1 MLRLLARLIFR
12 VLFRARVRGTF
23 PEPRPE
29 RLIVVAN
36 HQSLADA
43 ALLYAFLPW
52 DLVWVVHAEIW
63 NQWRF
68 RILIRWFPHAI
79 VDALRPQALRQIVQE
94 IERGRPVAIFPEG
107 RITVTGGLMK
117 LYDAAGF
124 LAIRTGAAVL
134 PVWIDG
140 AIYSVFSRMGPPLP
154 KKLAPRITLTVLE
167 PRRLEVPE
175 AETRKARRRIATRW
189 LRSLLEEAA
198 FRSRPHGTLFAA
210 LCDAAALY
218 GRRTRVL
225 DDTREQGRRYSWL
238 LQASLALGRLIARE
252 SRERE
257 CIGVLMPNLAA
268 TVALL
273 FAILAARRVAALL
286 NYAAGIEGL
295 AAAVRAAGIR
305 TVVTSRAFLE
315 RIRLAEKLRAVEGV
329 RVIYLEDL
337 RGRFGLLDRLWLL
350 GWALWFPRRA
360 LGRPE
365 PADPAVVLFT
375 SGSEGKPKGVLLS
388 HDAILANVA
397 QLRAVLEVSNRYK
410 FLTALPMFHA
420 FGLTAGV
427 IVPLLHG
434 CRLLVYPSPLHYRT
448 IPEIAYGRDCS
459 VLLGTPSFLARY
471 GELAHPY
478 DFYNMRYVIAGAERL
493 DEPVRR
499 LWHEKF
505 GIRILE
511 GYGATECAP
520 VISVNTPFACK
531 AGSVGLPLPGIE
543 CRIVP
548 VAGIENG
555 GELHVRGPNRMLGY
569 LREERPGVI
578 EPPSSPLGPGWYA
591 TGDVAELDSEGF
603 LYIRGRLRRFAK
615 IAGEMVSLELA
626 ERIAQEASPRTHS
639 AAVARAEPGRGEVI
653 VLFTDDARLRR
664 EDLVAA
670 ARRLGAPELAIPRHV
685 VHLDELPR
693 LASGKSDY
701 VRLAALAEQVR

>member
-12 VLFRARVRGTF
+12 LLFRTRVRGAF
-23 PEPRPE
+23 PRPRPE

-43 ALLYAFLPW
+43 ALLFAFLPW
-52 DLVWVVHAEIW
+52 DVVWVVHAEIW
-63 NQWRF
+63 RRRRF
-68 RILIRWFPHAI
+68 RAIIRWFPHVV
-79 VDALRPQALRQIVQE
+79 VDPLRPQALRLIVHE
-94 IERGRPVAIFPEG
+94 IEGGRPVVIFPEG

-140 AIYSVFSRMGPPLP
+140 AIYSLFGRMGPPFPRKIL
-154 KKLAPRITLTVLE
+154 PRITLSVFP
-167 PRRLEVPE
+167 PRLLEVPD
-175 AETRKARRRIATRW
+175 AGTSRARRRMAGRR
-189 LRSLLEEAA
+189 LRDLLEEAA
-198 FRSRPHGTLFAA
+198 FRSRPSTTLFAA

-218 GRRTRVL
+218 GRRARVL
-225 DDTREQGRRYSWL
+225 DDTLEEGRRYGWL
-238 LQASLALGRLIARE
+238 LKASLALGRLVARE
-252 SRERE
+252 SAEGE
-257 CIGVLMPNLAA
+257 CVGVLMPNVAA

-273 FAILAARRVAALL
+273 FGILAARRVAALL
-286 NYAAGIEGL
+286 NYTAGIEGIG
-295 AAAVRAAGIR
+295 AAVRAAQIR
-305 TVVTSRAFLE
+305 TLVTSRAFLD
-315 RIRLAEKLRAVEGV
+315 RIRFQEKIRGLEGV
-329 RVIYLEDL
+329 RVLFVEDL
-337 RGRFGLLDRLWLL
+337 RRRFGVVDRLWLL
-350 GWALWFPRRA
+350 AWALWFPKRA
-360 LGRPE
+360 LGRPK
-365 PADPAVVLFT
+365 PGDPAVVLFT

-397 QLRAVLEVSNRYK
+397 QLRAVLDVSNRYK
-410 FLTALPMFHA
+410 FLTALPMFHS

-434 CRLLVYPSPLHYRT
+434 CRLFLYPSPLHYRT

-520 VISVNTPFACK
+520 VIAVNTPLASK
-531 AGSVGLPLPGIE
+531 AGSVGRPLPGIE
-543 CRIVP
+543 CRIAP
-548 VAGIENG
+548 VAGIESG
-555 GELHVRGPNRMLGY
+555 GELQVRGPNLMLGY
-569 LREERPGVI
+569 LREERPGVL
-578 EPPSSPLGPGWYA
+578 EPPASPLGPGWYA
-591 TGDVAELDSEGF
+591 TGDVAEIDSEGY
-603 LYIRGRLRRFAK
+603 LHIRGRLRRFAK
-615 IAGEMVSLELA
+615 VAGEMVSLELA
-626 ERIAQEASPRTHS
+626 ERIAREAAPRAQS
-639 AAVARAEPGRGEVI
+639 AAVARAEPGRGETI
-653 VLFTDDARLRR
+653 ILFTDDPHLRR

-670 ARRLGAPELAIPRHV
+670 AHRLGAPELAVPRRIAY
-685 VHLDELPR
+685 LEELPR

-701 VRLAALAEQVR
+701 VRLKELAERLG